1 MPETEQKGG
10 AAQPAP
16 IVQSKQP
23 MADSLKVII
32 PMAGWG
38 TRMRPHTWSKPK
50 PLVGVAGRT
59 ALDYLMDM
67 FKTVPASMKTEFIFV
82 LGPSLGE
89 LQIPPFIEKHYPDI
103 TAHYVVQAEMR
114 GQSHALYLAKEF
126 LTGPMI
132 MCFSDTLIETDLS
145 FLDRETADGVAWVK
159 AVSDPRRF
167 GVAEV
172 NDQDWVK
179 RLIEKPQNM
188 ENNLALVG
196 CYYFRRAEDLLQ
208 AIEEQM
214 QRDIR
219 LKDEYFLADAINIMI
234 EKGARIRVDKIDVWL
249 DTGTIESTLETNRYL
264 LDREQEGV
272 LSEHNGRKKGELPGV
287 KVIQPVFIH
296 ETAEIT
302 DSQIGPYASIGPN
315 CQVSSSVIEDS
326 IIESDCEISDISLK
340 RSIVGR
346 KATVQGRGTKEVLTL
361 NISDDSSVI
370 AG

>member
-1 MPETEQKGG
+1 MAET
-10 AAQPAP
+10 
-16 IVQSKQP
+16 
-23 MADSLKVII
+23 LKVII

-67 FKTVPASMKTEFIFV
+67 FKTVPASMRMEFIFV
-82 LGPSLGE
+82 LGPNLGE
-89 LQIPPFIEKHYPDI
+89 LQIPPFIAEHYPDLR
-103 TAHYVVQAEMR
+103 AHYVLQSEMR
-114 GQSHALYLAKEF
+114 GQSHALYLGREH

-145 FLDRETADGVAWVK
+145 FLARETSDGVAWVK
-159 AVSDPRRF
+159 AVPDPRRF

-172 NDQDWVK
+172 DESGRVK
-179 RLIEKPQNM
+179 RLIEKPRNM
-188 ENNLALVG
+188 SNNLALVG
-196 CYYFRRAEDLLQ
+196 CYYFRRAEDVIS

-219 LKDEYFLADAINIMI
+219 LKDEFFLADAINIMI
-234 EKGARIRVDKIDVWL
+234 ERGARLRVDEIEVWL

-264 LDREQEGV
+264 LERDGQSMLEQ
-272 LSEHNGRKKGELPGV
+272 NGRGRMPGV
-287 KVIQPVFIH
+287 QVVTPVFIH
-296 ETAEIT
+296 ETAEIS
-302 DSQIGPYASIGPN
+302 DSRIGPYASIGAN
-315 CQVSSSVIEDS
+315 CRISGSVIEDS
-326 IIESDCEISDISLK
+326 IIEADCELTDIALR
-340 RSIVGR
+340 RSVVGR
-346 KATVQGRGTKEVLTL
+346 QAKVQGRGTKEVLTL

>member
-1 MPETEQKGG
+1 MTET
-10 AAQPAP
+10 
-16 IVQSKQP
+16 
-23 MADSLKVII
+23 LKVII

-67 FKTVPASMKTEFIFV
+67 FKTVPGSMKTAFIFV

-89 LQIPPFIEKHYPDI
+89 LQIPPFIEQHYPDI
-103 TAHYVVQAEMR
+103 KAHYVVQAEMR
-114 GQSHALYLAKEF
+114 GQSHALYLAKEH

-132 MCFSDTLIETDLS
+132 MCFSDTLIESDLS
-145 FLDRETADGVAWVK
+145 FLDKETSDGIAWVK
-159 AVSDPRRF
+159 AVPDPRRF

-172 NDQDWVK
+172 NAEGWVT
-179 RLIEKPQNM
+179 RLVEKPQNM
-188 ENNLALVG
+188 QNNLALVG
-196 CYYFRRAEDLLQ
+196 CYYFRRAEDLMQ

-219 LKDEYFLADAINIMI
+219 LKDEFFLVDAINIML
-234 EKGARIRVDKIDVWL
+234 EHGTRVRVDQIEVWL

-272 LSEHNGRKKGELPGV
+272 LSENNGKRKSELPGV
-287 KVIQPVFIH
+287 KVVQPVFID
-296 ETAEIT
+296 ESAQIT

-315 CQVSSSVIEDS
+315 CQVSGSVIEDS

-346 KATVQGRGTKEVLTL
+346 KAKVQGRGTREVMTL
-361 NISDDSSVI
+361 NISDDSSVM

>member
-1 MPETEQKGG
+1 MTET
-10 AAQPAP
+10 
-16 IVQSKQP
+16 
-23 MADSLKVII
+23 LKVII

-67 FKTVPASMKTEFIFV
+67 FKTVPSSMKAEFIFV

-89 LQIPPFIEKHYPDI
+89 LQIPPFIEQHYPDI
-103 TAHYVVQAEMR
+103 HAHYVVQAEMR
-114 GQSHALYLAKEF
+114 GQSHALYLAKEY

-145 FLDRETADGVAWVK
+145 FLDKEKSDGIAWVK
-159 AVSDPRRF
+159 AVPDPRRF

-172 NDQDWVK
+172 NAEGWVT
-179 RLIEKPQNM
+179 RLVEKPQNM

-219 LKDEYFLADAINIMI
+219 LKDEFFLVDAINIML
-234 EKGARIRVDKIDVWL
+234 EHGARIRVDKIDVWL

-272 LSEHNGRKKGELPGV
+272 LSEHNGRRKSELPGV
-287 KVIQPVFIH
+287 KVVQPVFI
-296 ETAEIT
+296 AESAQIS

-346 KATVQGRGTKEVLTL
+346 KAKVQGRGTKEVMTL

>member
-1 MPETEQKGG
+1 MT
-10 AAQPAP
+10 
-16 IVQSKQP
+16 
-23 MADSLKVII
+23 DTLKIII

-59 ALDYLMDM
+59 ALDYLMDT
-67 FKTVPASMKTEFIFV
+67 FKTVPAEMKMEFIFV

-103 TAHYVVQAEMR
+103 QAHYIVQTEMR
-114 GQSHALYLAKEF
+114 GQSHALYLSREHLA
-126 LTGPMI
+126 GPMI

-145 FLDRETADGVAWVK
+145 FLGRETSDGVAWVK
-159 AVSDPRRF
+159 AVPDPRRF

-172 NDQDWVK
+172 DDKGWVR

-188 ENNLALVG
+188 ANNLALVG
-196 CYYFRRAEDLLQ
+196 CYYFRSAEDLLS

-214 QRDIR
+214 KRDVR
-219 LKDEYFLADAINIMI
+219 LKDEFFLADAINILI
-234 EKGARIRVDKIDVWL
+234 ERGARIRVDKIETWL

-264 LDREQEGV
+264 LERDAKALPGN
-272 LSEHNGRKKGELPGV
+272 NGNGKRQLPGV
-287 KVIQPVFIH
+287 KVINPVYIH
-296 ETAEIT
+296 ETAEIS
-302 DSQIGPYASIGPN
+302 DCQIGPYASIAEN
-315 CQVSSSVIEDS
+315 CRVSGSVIEDS
-326 IIESDCEISDISLK
+326 IIESGCEITDIWLK

-346 KATVQGRGTKEVLTL
+346 KAKVQGRGTKEVLTL
-361 NISDDSSVI
+361 NISDDSSVV

>member
-1 MPETEQKGG
+1 MTET
-10 AAQPAP
+10 
-16 IVQSKQP
+16 
-23 MADSLKVII
+23 LKII
-32 PMAGWG
+32 FPMAGWG

-59 ALDYLMDM
+59 ALDYLMDT
-67 FKTVPASMKTEFIFV
+67 FKTVPRTMKMEFIFI

-89 LQIPPFIEKHYPDI
+89 LQIPPFIKQHYPEL

-114 GQSHALYLAKEF
+114 GQSHALYLAKEY

-145 FLDRETADGVAWVK
+145 FMDHETSDGIAWVK
-159 AVSDPRRF
+159 AVADPRRF

-172 NDQDWVK
+172 NAQDQVT
-179 RLIEKPQNM
+179 RLVEKPQNI
-188 ENNLALVG
+188 ENNLVLVG
-196 CYYFRRAEDLLQ
+196 CYYFRRAEDLMA

-214 QRDIR
+214 KRDIR

-234 EKGARIRVDKIDVWL
+234 EHGARIRVDKIEAWL

-272 LSEHNGRKKGELPGV
+272 LSEHNGRKKSALPGV
-287 KVIQPVFIH
+287 RVIQPVFIH
-296 ETAEIT
+296 ETAEVSN
-302 DSQIGPYASIGPN
+302 SQIGPYASLGPN
-315 CQVSSSVIEDS
+315 CQVSGSMIEDS

-346 KATVQGRGTKEVLTL
+346 KAKVQGRGTKEVLTL